1 MVSRQIQLL
10 IQRSSSAAHLLQL
23 HSLVLKTGLDHNP
36 NFVSHYIYA
45 ACSISIDFSKLVFD
59 HIPIKPPLFAWN
71 SIIRAFTNSSNPLES
86 LHFFFQLHRIGLKPD
101 NFTYPF
107 VLKACGRCSI
117 VGVGGP
123 VHSLILKVGFDSNR
137 YIRNTLLRM
146 YAACG
151 AIGLARRVF
160 DEMTVR
166 DVVSWS
172 SMIAG
177 YVAWY
182 APSLFKFNCPL
193 DAFKVFQDM
202 KLANENPNSV
212 TLVSLLSACTRLLN
226 FRAGESI
233 HCYIVVNCIGIDIAL
248 GTALLEMY
256 SKCGHVEKAFQV
268 FNSMSEKNLQ
278 SWTIMISGLADH
290 GQGKDAISLFTRMEQ
305 TGLVPDSM
313 SFSAILSACSHLGL
327 VHKGRQFFNQMKLIL
342 IKNMPMEPNSVILR
356 SFLGACRN
364 HGVAIALD
372 DKLRKLLISEPNLG
386 ANYVLAASVS
396 SLSGCWNDA
405 ADIRV
410 AMKQK
415 GLVKVPGCSWVEV
428 GGGGSTAATINEP
441 LVVGDPTRKSSFV
454 GAYENFPEC
463 QEQIETSQLNF
474 FLDAAVNFS

>member
-86 LHFFFQLHRIGLKPD
+86 LNFFFQLHRIGLKPD

-123 VHSLILKVGFDSNR
+123 VHSLILKVGFDSDR

-151 AIGLARRVF
+151 TIGLARRVF

-177 YVAWY
+177 YVAC
-182 APSLFKFNCPL
+182 NCPL

-233 HCYIVVNCIGIDIAL
+233 HCYIVVNCIGIDVAL

-268 FNSMSEKNLQ
+268 FNSMSEKNLP

-290 GQGKDAISLFTRMEQ
+290 GHGKDAISLFTRMEQ

-327 VHKGRQFFNQMKLIL
+327 VHKGRQFFNQMVRTYGIQPTLEHYGCLVDLLGRAGLIEEAYEI

-364 HGVAIALD
+364 HGVAITLD

-428 GGGGSTAATINEP
+428 GGGGGSTASTINEP
-441 LVVGDPTRKSSFV
+441 LV
-454 GAYENFPEC
+454 
-463 QEQIETSQLNF
+463 
-474 FLDAAVNFS
+474 